1 MYKCCTLLDTVVVC
15 PYNKNHF
22 ISRSRIQKHI
32 VKCEKQYPEKLMCPY
47 NATHRLLETEF
58 EEHIITCPDRNV
70 CELETYSETRKH
82 GATNFGPSD
91 ISSIIDSTE
100 NWDLETDDDS
110 FAEGKSPVYSNV
122 ELKAHCVSQHILKE
136 KSKDVM
142 SVRAPRGFSEAMLR
156 EASEDSC
163 VDDLESVVSSMGI
176 GRGKVTS
183 NINKLRKIGIGR
195 GKPMNIL

>member
-1 MYKCCTLLDTVVVC
+1 MFKCRTLLDPIVVC

-22 ISRSRIQKHI
+22 IARSRIQKHI

-47 NATHRLLETEF
+47 NATHRLLKTEF
-58 EEHIITCPDRNV
+58 EEHIVSCPDRNV
-70 CELETYSETRKH
+70 CELETYSETKKH

-91 ISSIIDSTE
+91 LSSTIDCTE

-110 FAEGKSPVYSNV
+110 FSEENSPVYDNID
-122 ELKAHCVSQHILKE
+122 LKAHCVSQHILKE
-136 KSKDVM
+136 KNKNVM
-142 SVRAPRGFSEAMLR
+142 PVRPPRGFSEAMLR

-176 GRGKVTS
+176 GRGKVTLS
-183 NINKLRKIGIGR
+183 INKLRKIGIGR
-195 GKPMNIL
+195 GRPMNIL